1 MDSSSVG
8 AYSVLSSLHFFI
20 FIFALPACSTG
31 LEGNLSMRDTAAHF
45 AIFHRTSQIVSSELS
60 IDAMLEELIALT
72 ATVTGCDACLIYLPD
87 YETSEIVL
95 RASQLPHAA
104 EIGQVRM
111 KMGEGVTGWV
121 AEHKSVVSLASNSFA
136 DKRFKRFSALIEDTY
151 EAFLS
156 VPLVHSGEVI
166 GVLNMHHKD
175 AYEHSAEQIS
185 LVTFLGEQIGG
196 AVAYAQLAADHS
208 RLQKESREMKEQLE
222 VRKLTER
229 AKGILQQ
236 RFNLSE
242 QDAYQRLR
250 DESRRL
256 RKPLRAVS
264 EAVLVVEEMLQ
275 GGRPAQPDEFAKE

>member
-1 MDSSSVG
+1 
-8 AYSVLSSLHFFI
+8 
-20 FIFALPACSTG
+20 
-31 LEGNLSMRDTAAHF
+31 MRDTDAHL

-60 IDAMLEELIALT
+60 IDEMLEELIALT
-72 ATVTGCDACLIYLPD
+72 VSVTACDACLIYLPD
-87 YETSEIVL
+87 YATDEIVL

-104 EIGQVRM
+104 EIGHVRM

-121 AEHKSVVSLASNSFA
+121 AEHKSVVALAGNSFA
-136 DKRFKRFSALIEDTY
+136 DKRFKRFSALVEDTY

-166 GVLNMHHKD
+166 GVLNAHHKER
-175 AYEHSAEQIS
+175 YEHSAEQIS
-185 LVTFLGEQIGG
+185 LMTFLGEQIGG
-196 AVAYAQLAADHS
+196 AIAYAQLAADHS

-229 AKGILQQ
+229 AKGILQK

-250 DESRRL
+250 DESRRQ
-256 RKPLRAVS
+256 RKPLRAVA
-264 EAVLVVEEMLQ
+264 EAVLLVEQMLQ
-275 GGRPAQPDEFAKE
+275 GGNQPSDEETAGG